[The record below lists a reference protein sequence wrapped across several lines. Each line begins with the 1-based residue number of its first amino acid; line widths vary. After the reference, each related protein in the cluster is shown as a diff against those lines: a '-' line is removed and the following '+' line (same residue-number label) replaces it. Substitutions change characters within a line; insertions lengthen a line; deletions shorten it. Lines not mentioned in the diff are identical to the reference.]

1 MMRKGFLL
9 AVLLT
14 PLVIAGSVRAENL
27 GSDGED
33 PVCCESPTSN
43 WYAGV
48 DVTVLKPHMGTLGAG
63 FFGHPEADFTPG
75 FDYEVA
81 PRIWLG
87 WDNAEGLGV
96 RARYFTFD
104 ADATQTLPADH
115 PPLVLGG
122 FELQGTQAW
131 LEAQTLDL
139 EATQRGCMGHLQFQ
153 LAGGFRYAKME
164 TGVGASGVVTGQT
177 PPVPLAAGIG
187 MDFEGV
193 GPTVAID
200 VRRPFGSRGLALVG
214 SARSSWMYG
223 QTDIGLTGDL
233 AAIPVNAYADDHMM
247 QINELS
253 LGVEWSRCLARG
265 GKVTVAALWEAQAWE
280 WAPVAGLIH
289 QDIGLTGPT
298 FSFSFMR

>member
-1 MMRKGFLL
+1 VLRKGFLL
-9 AVLLT
+9 AALLT
-14 PLVIAGSVRAENL
+14 PLLIAGSVRAENL
-27 GSDGED
+27 GSGEED
-33 PVCCESPTSN
+33 PVCCECPTSN
-43 WYAGV
+43 WYAGL
-48 DVTVLKPHMGTLGAG
+48 DVTVLKPHMGTLGG
-63 FFGHPEADFTPG
+63 GGFGHPEVDITPS

-81 PRIWLG
+81 PRVWLG
-87 WDNAEGLGV
+87 WDNADGLGV

-104 ADATQTLPADH
+104 ADATQALPANH

-122 FELQGTQAW
+122 LEFQGTQTW
-131 LEAQTLDL
+131 LEAQTFDL
-139 EATQRGCMGHLQFQ
+139 EATQRGCLGHLQFQ
-153 LAGGFRYAKME
+153 VAGGVRYAKME
-164 TGVGASGVVTGQT
+164 TGIGAFGLMYGEV
-177 PPVPLAAGIG
+177 PVAAGIG

-223 QTDIGLTGDL
+223 QTDFGLTGGLGD
-233 AAIPVNAYADDHMM
+233 IPVSVYADDHMM

-253 LGVEWSRCLARG
+253 LGIEWSRCLQRG

-298 FSFSFMR
+298 FSFSYMR

>member
-1 MMRKGFLL
+1 MYKKGFFW
-9 AVLLT
+9 AVLLA
-14 PLVIAGSVRAENL
+14 PLLMPASAR
-27 GSDGED
+27 GED
-33 PVCCESPTSN
+33 MGSGEEDPICCESPTSN

-48 DVTVLKPHMGTLGAG
+48 DLTVLKPHLGTLGAG
-63 FFGHPEADFTPG
+63 ILVYPEVDVTPG
-75 FDYEVA
+75 FDYEAA

-87 WDNAEGLGV
+87 WDNADGLGI

-104 ADATQTLPADH
+104 AGATQTPPANH
-115 PPLVLGG
+115 PPLALGAL
-122 FELQGTQAW
+122 ELQGTYAW
-131 LEAQTLDL
+131 LEAQTLDF
-139 EATQRGCMGHLQFQ
+139 EATQRGGLGQLQFQ

-164 TGVGASGVVTGQT
+164 TGVGAFGTLANLL
-177 PPVPLAAGIG
+177 PLAAGVG

-193 GPTVAID
+193 GPTVAVD
-200 VRRPFGSRGLALVG
+200 FRRPFGSRGLALVG

-223 QTDIGLTGDL
+223 ETDLGLTGVL
-233 AAIPVNAYADDHMM
+233 AGFPAGVYADDHLM

-265 GKVTVAALWEAQAWE
+265 GKVTLAALWESQAWE

-298 FSFSFMR
+298 VSLSYLR